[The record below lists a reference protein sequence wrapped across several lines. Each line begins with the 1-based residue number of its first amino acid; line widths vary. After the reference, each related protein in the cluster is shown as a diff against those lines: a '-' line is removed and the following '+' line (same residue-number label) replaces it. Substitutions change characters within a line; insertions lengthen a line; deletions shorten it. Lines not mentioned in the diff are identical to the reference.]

1 MQNNLNT
8 KFLVSELQPRRITV
22 NIIYVS
28 STCSR
33 GKYTEYV
40 ESKGARVNQ
49 QAQRYNLLLAEGLAQ
64 NGAKIKLISS
74 RPINRAISSKLWFKE
89 EKETV
94 NGINF
99 KYIPFINHPLF
110 RVVFIFLGVFFGI
123 LFSDEKKKN
132 TVVICDAMNIFAA
145 LATIMACKL
154 RGFPTLGIITDVPC
168 YRPETATIP
177 FYQRFNLYIMKKFGS
192 FLFLTAPMSEIVNPD
207 NKPFLV
213 LEGHSDMSML
223 DVENDFNKKH
233 EKKVC
238 IYAGSLRKVYGIEA
252 LVKGFLRANIENAEL
267 HLYGNGSY
275 ADELKVLSEQNPT
288 IIYKGIAPNEEVIK
302 EELKATLLINPRP
315 THEEYTKYS
324 FPSKNMEYM
333 ASGTPVLTTCLPGM
347 PDDHKEFVFF
357 IKEEN
362 EQGIEKAFKEVF
374 EKSPEELHTF
384 GLRAKEFILKEKN
397 NVAQAKKV
405 IRFVESIFN

>member
-1 MQNNLNT
+1 M
-8 KFLVSELQPRRITV
+8 

-33 GKYTEYV
+33 EKYTEYV

-49 QAQRYNLLLAEGLAQ
+49 QAQRYNLLLAEGLVQ
-64 NGAKIKLISS
+64 CGSNLELISS
-74 RPINRAISSKLWFKE
+74 RPINRAIDGRLWFKG

-94 NGINF
+94 NGIKF
-99 KYIPFINHPLF
+99 SYIPFINHPLF
-110 RVVFIFLGVFFGI
+110 RIVFIFLGVFFGI
-123 LFSDEKKKN
+123 LFSKNKKKN

-145 LATIMACKL
+145 FATLVACKL
-154 RGFPTLGIITDVPC
+154 RGFSTLGIVTDVPC
-168 YRPETATIP
+168 YRPETPEVPI
-177 FYQRFNLYIMKKFGS
+177 YQKINLYIMKRFKS
-192 FLFLTAPMSEIVNPD
+192 FLFLTAQMSEIVNPY

-213 LEGHSDMSML
+213 LEGHSDVSML
-223 DVENDFNKKH
+223 HVENDFNKKY

-238 IYAGSLRKVYGIEA
+238 IYAGSLRKVYGIENM
-252 LVKGFLRANIENAEL
+252 VKGFLKADIENAEL

-275 ADELKVLSEQNPT
+275 ADELEVLSKENPT
-288 IIYKGIAPNEEVIK
+288 IKYMGISPNEEVVK

-347 PDDHKEFVFF
+347 PEDHKKYVYF
-357 IKEEN
+357 IEE
-362 EQGIEKAFKEVF
+362 ETEDGIKKALEEVF
-374 EKSPEELHTF
+374 KNSPEQLHEF
-384 GLRAKEFILKEKN
+384 GLKAKKFILEEKN
-397 NVAQAKKV
+397 NKAQAEKV
-405 IRFVESIFN
+405 INFIKSEFNIGEV

>member
-1 MQNNLNT
+1 M
-8 KFLVSELQPRRITV
+8 

-33 GKYTEYV
+33 EKYTEYV
-40 ESKGARVNQ
+40 ESKGARVSQ
-49 QAQRYNLLLAEGLAQ
+49 QAQRYNLLLAEGLAG
-64 NGAKIKLISS
+64 NGAKIKFISS
-74 RPINRAISSKLWFKE
+74 RPINRAIDSRFWFKG

-94 NGINF
+94 NGIEF
-99 KYIPFINHPLF
+99 SYLPFVNHPLF
-110 RVVFIFLGVFFGI
+110 RIIFVFFGVLFGV
-123 LFSDEKKKN
+123 LFSKEKKKN

-145 LATIMACKL
+145 FATITACKL
-154 RGFPTLGIITDVPC
+154 RGFSTLGIITDVPC
-168 YRPETATIP
+168 YRPEIVKP
-177 FYQRFNLYIMKKFGS
+177 PLHQRLNLFIMKKFSS
-192 FLFLTAPMSEIVNPD
+192 FLFLTAQMSEIINPD

-223 DVENDFNKKH
+223 DVENDFQKKY

-238 IYAGSLRKVYGIEA
+238 IYAGALHKVYGIEA
-252 LVKGFLRANIENAEL
+252 LVKGFLRADIENSEL

-275 ADELKVLSEQNPT
+275 ADELKLLSEKSPNV
-288 IIYKGIAPNEEVIK
+288 IYKGIAPNDVVIK

-357 IKEEN
+357 IREEN
-362 EQGIEKAFKEVF
+362 EEGIEKAFKEVF
-374 EKSPEELHTF
+374 EKSPEELHAF

-405 IRFVESIFN
+405 ICFVESTFNLGEV

>member
-1 MQNNLNT
+1 M
-8 KFLVSELQPRRITV
+8 

-33 GKYTEYV
+33 EKYTEYV

-74 RPINRAISSKLWFKE
+74 RPINRGIDSRLWFKG
-89 EKETV
+89 EKESV
-94 NGINF
+94 NGIDF
-99 KYIPFINHPLF
+99 SYIPFINHPLF
-110 RVVFIFLGVFFGI
+110 RVAFIFLGVFFGI
-123 LFSDEKKKN
+123 LFSKEKKKD

-145 LATIMACKL
+145 FATILACKL
-154 RGFPTLGIITDVPC
+154 KGFTTLGIITDVPC
-168 YRPETATIP
+168 YRPETAQVP
-177 FYQRFNLYIMKKFGS
+177 VYQKVNLYIMKKFS
-192 FLFLTAPMSEIVNPD
+192 SYLFLTAPMSKIVNPD

-223 DVENDFNKKH
+223 EVENDFSKKYD
-233 EKKVC
+233 KKVC

-275 ADELKVLSEQNPT
+275 AEELKVLSKENPT
-288 IIYKGIAPNEEVIK
+288 VIYKGIAPNEVVVN

-315 THEEYTKYS
+315 THEEYTQYS

-347 PDDHKEFVFF
+347 PDDHKDYVFF
-357 IKEEN
+357 IREEN
-362 EQGIEKAFKEVF
+362 EEGIEKAFREVF
-374 EKSPEELHTF
+374 EKSPEELHAF

-405 IRFVESIFN
+405 ISFVESLGEN

>member
-1 MQNNLNT
+1 M
-8 KFLVSELQPRRITV
+8 

-33 GKYTEYV
+33 EKYTEYV

-64 NGAKIKLISS
+64 NGSKVNLISS
-74 RPINRAISSKLWFKE
+74 RPINRAIDARLWFKG

-94 NGINF
+94 NGIDF
-99 KYIPFINHPLF
+99 SYIPFINHPLL

-123 LFSDEKKKN
+123 VFSKNKKEN

-145 LATIMACKL
+145 FATLIASKF
-154 RGFPTLGIITDVPC
+154 RGFSTLGIITDVPC
-168 YRPETATIP
+168 YRPEIVKP
-177 FYQRFNLYIMKKFGS
+177 PMYQRVNLFVMKKFGS
-192 FLFLTAPMSEIVNPD
+192 FLFLTAQMSEIVNPE

-223 DVENDFNKKH
+223 HVENDFNKKH

-238 IYAGSLRKVYGIEA
+238 IYAGALHRVYGIEA
-252 LVKGFLRANIENAEL
+252 LLKGFLQANIEDAEL

-275 ADELKVLSEQNPT
+275 AEELKLLAKDRPT
-288 IIYKGIAPNEEVIK
+288 IKYMGIAPNEEVVK
-302 EELKATLLINPRP
+302 EEIKATLLVNPRP

-347 PDDHKEFVFF
+347 PEDHKKYVFF
-357 IKEEN
+357 IEEEN
-362 EQGIEKAFKEVF
+362 EAGIKKALEEVF
-374 EKSPEELHTF
+374 KHSPEELHAF
-384 GLRAKEFILKEKN
+384 GMKAKRFVMEEKN
-397 NVAQAKKV
+397 NKAQANKV
-405 IRFVESIFN
+405 INFIKSEFNIGEV

>member
-1 MQNNLNT
+1 M
-8 KFLVSELQPRRITV
+8 

-33 GKYTEYV
+33 EKYTEYV

-64 NGAKIKLISS
+64 NGSKIRIVSS
-74 RPINRAISSKLWFKE
+74 RPINRAIDSRLWFKG

-94 NGINF
+94 NGIDF
-99 KYIPFINHPLF
+99 SYIPFINHPLF
-110 RVVFIFLGVFFGI
+110 RVLFIFLGVFFGI
-123 LFSDEKKKN
+123 LFSKDKKKD

-145 LATIMACKL
+145 FATIIACKP
-154 RGFPTLGIITDVPC
+154 RGFSTLGIITDVPC
-168 YRPETATIP
+168 YRPEIVRP
-177 FYQRFNLYIMKKFGS
+177 PLHQRINLFIMKKFGS
-192 FLFLTAPMSEIVNPD
+192 FLFLTAQMSEIVNPD

-233 EKKVC
+233 KKKIC
-238 IYAGSLRKVYGIEA
+238 IYAGALHKVYGIEA

-275 ADELKVLSEQNPT
+275 ADELKVLSEKNPT
-288 IIYKGIAPNEEVIK
+288 VIYKGIAPNEEVVK

-374 EKSPEELHTF
+374 EKSPEELHAI

-405 IRFVESIFN
+405 ISFVKSTFNLGEV